1 MTQLLIHGKHQL
13 VGDVHLSGDQQTIV
27 AIQAA
32 SILATQ
38 GTVIVDHVPATASI
52 SQMNQLL
59 QSLNVIVEFNRHS
72 QVLKMDATR
81 HLNPVQVSGE
91 SLVAAGSI
99 LARCRHVRLV
109 DNGINPVYQ
118 ENIHKLAQYL
128 NQLGATV
135 SDQGHVVDVHAD
147 SLQGT
152 QLDLENA
159 GLSVTL
165 AILMVSTMAQG
176 ITVIRHPA
184 SHPSI
189 FELAKVLN
197 KMGARVHGAGTD
209 TIRVQG
215 VTYLHSTDYF
225 ALDDQEEAG
234 VYLAFG
240 ALTAGD
246 VVVHGAKEKHLNGLI
261 HYLDQMGNTVITQR
275 HGIRVIGTSLQ
286 LPVDISADFYGHSGT
301 YLKMSLLALAL
312 QAHGEV
318 QIDNFSPTQR
328 DMLGM
333 VTNENSQFNYVNHR
347 LLVHAPV
354 SSFSQAVTVT
364 SPAGGVLAIGCA
376 LGSSEPIK
384 IAPAEMAS
392 SSFIHLI
399 DQLTNLGAQI
409 DLKFN

>member
-1 MTQLLIHGKHQL
+1 M
-13 VGDVHLSGDQQTIV
+13 
-27 AIQAA
+27 
-32 SILATQ
+32 
-38 GTVIVDHVPATASI
+38 IVDHVPATASI
-52 SQMNQLL
+52 FQMNQLL
-59 QSLNVIVEFNRHS
+59 QSLNVVVEFNRHT

-91 SLVAAGSI
+91 SLVTAGSI

-109 DNGINPVYQ
+109 DNGINPRYQ
-118 ENIHKLAQYL
+118 ENIHRLAQYL
-128 NQLGATV
+128 DQLGATV
-135 SDQGHVVDVHAD
+135 SDQGHVVKVQAD

-159 GLSVTL
+159 GLNVTL
-165 AILMVSTMAQG
+165 AVLMVSTMTQG

-184 SHPSI
+184 RHPGV

-209 TIRVQG
+209 TIRIQG

-225 ALDDQEEAG
+225 ALDDQEGAG
-234 VYLAFG
+234 VYLTFG

-246 VVVHGAKEKHLNGLI
+246 VVVHGAKEKHLKGLI
-261 HYLDQMGNTVITQR
+261 HYLDQMGNTVVTQR

-286 LPVDISADFYGHSGT
+286 LPVDISAEFYRRAGT
-301 YLKMSLLALAL
+301 YLKMNLLALAL
-312 QAHGEV
+312 HAHGEV

-328 DMLGM
+328 DMLST
-333 VTNENSQFNYVNHR
+333 VTNENDQFDYVNHR

-354 SSFSQAVTVT
+354 NSFSQAVTVT
-364 SPAGGVLAIGCA
+364 SPGRGVLAIGCA
-376 LGSSEPIK
+376 LASSKPIK

-399 DQLTNLGAQI
+399 DQLKRLGAQI